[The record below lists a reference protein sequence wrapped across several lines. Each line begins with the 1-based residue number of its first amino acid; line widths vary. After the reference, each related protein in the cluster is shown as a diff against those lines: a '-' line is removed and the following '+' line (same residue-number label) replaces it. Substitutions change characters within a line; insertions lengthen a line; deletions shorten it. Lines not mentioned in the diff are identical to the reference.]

1 MFIDHV
7 VDVFIDIGTLLVV
20 EVEIFIE
27 YGTDVVANI
36 EELEVAFF

>member
-7 VDVFIDIGTLLVV
+7 VDVFIDIGTLPVV

-27 YGTDVVANI
+27 YGADVVANI